1 MRFYLC
7 DGSIIDV
14 YYSTQGKYSYHWDR
28 RLAAKEIYRHDNA
41 PHLSW
46 KDIPTFPKHF
56 HNGSEDVVISSHI
69 PDEPESALRDFLQFA
84 VKHIVLRA
92 EQAERSKGQ

>member
-1 MRFYLC
+1 MAASLM
-7 DGSIIDV
+7 SIIRLRENIRTIGTDV
-14 YYSTQGKYSYHWDR
+14 LLEERFTATTMRPD
-28 RLAAKEIYRHDNA
+28 
-41 PHLSW
+41 LSW

-84 VKHIVLRA
+84 AKHIV
-92 EQAERSKGQ
+92 KGRTG